1 MVHGN
6 QRCQR
11 SNALRHKGF
20 HACQRSQRRV
30 ECFHTAGVTGSIPVS
45 PTTYRPRN
53 HCPTA
58 SSVAPSQA
66 MTVSGRVS
74 RRVAAEGYLRTPKSI
89 RFTALSGITA
99 MLSESGQKP
108 T

>member
-1 MVHGN
+1 
-6 QRCQR
+6 
-11 SNALRHKGF
+11 
-20 HACQRSQRRV
+20 
-30 ECFHTAGVTGSIPVS
+30 
-45 PTTYRPRN
+45 
-53 HCPTA
+53 
-58 SSVAPSQA
+58 
-66 MTVSGRVS
+66 VS